1 MEDIEKAFPCNSN
14 GMPVVV
20 VDAGKKGQIFVPVH
34 IEHADELFKQLDK
47 YA

>member
-1 MEDIEKAFPCNSN
+1 MNEIEKTFTFNSN

-20 VDAGKKGQIFVPVH
+20 VDAGKKGQIFVPIH
-34 IEHADELFKQLDK
+34 IEDSEELFQQLDR